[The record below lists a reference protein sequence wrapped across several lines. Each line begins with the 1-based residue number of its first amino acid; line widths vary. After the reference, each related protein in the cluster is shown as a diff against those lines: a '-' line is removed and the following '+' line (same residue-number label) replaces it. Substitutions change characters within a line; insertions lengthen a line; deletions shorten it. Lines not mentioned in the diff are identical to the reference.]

1 MQKTRGFSLIE
12 LAVVLTVMA
21 ILSTAALPGMIA
33 TARGKY
39 GERLVQD
46 INTLHEAAEAYYH
59 QHGEQWPEEGQ
70 CTMNPG
76 TSAIAE
82 LKNKGFL
89 TSILR
94 DPFSGEH
101 YLFSYTEQNGECHLN
116 IHTPRNA
123 KLSPILG
130 KLNATLKLIGE
141 QHCVEENNLLA
152 CTFAFPEPKLGV
164 NFNNRVEDEV
174 EEQVVP
180 IEERFDKRVDDVDD
194 KVKGVDGRVDGVDD
208 RVENAEHRISKL
220 EDAPPVNTTPSKNYD
235 GSINSVNTRV
245 TNVNNRVT
253 SVHNSLTNKI
263 NALKNAKASG
273 PTRYPLNF
281 QGRYGQC
288 GAGYRVEQ
296 CQPSSGAKFCT
307 ASGSRATCE
316 YSSYSWSG
324 RQRCNA
330 TCVK

>member
-101 YLFSYTEQNGECHLN
+101 YLFSYAEQNGECHLK

-152 CTFAFPEPKLGV
+152 CIFAFPEPKLGV

-194 KVKGVDGRVDGVDD
+194 KVKGVDGRVDDAVT
-208 RVENAEHRISKL
+208 RIFKL
-220 EDAPPVNTTPSKNYD
+220 EQAPPVNTTPSRNYD
-235 GSINSVNTRV
+235 GSINSINTRV
-245 TNVNNRVT
+245 TNNTNNINNVNRDLN
-253 SVHNSLTNKI
+253 NKI
-263 NALKNAKASG
+263 TALKNAKASG
-273 PTRYPLNF
+273 QTRYTTTIGSSGN
-281 QGRYGQC
+281 C
-288 GAGYRVEQ
+288 AAGYRVES
-296 CQPSSGAKFCT
+296 CNPSSMARSCNMNSTRANCT
-307 ASGSRATCE
+307 ASHGG
-316 YSSYSWSG
+316 YYG
-324 RQRCNA
+324 RQRCRM